1 MNRKLTVEVEME
13 LDDECVIDDE
23 SMVGVFMS
31 MLDYE
36 SLIAFYGVCGITVR
50 YGDSD
55 SDAW

>member
-1 MNRKLTVEVEME
+1 MNRKLTVEVEMD
-13 LDDECVIDDE
+13 LDDECQLDDE
-23 SMVGVFMS
+23 SMVSLFMS

-36 SLIAFYGVCGITVR
+36 SLIACYGVCGITVR